1 MLVLMFIKNGRQLCN
16 THFHVFPLLECTKKW
31 RHSSYYRDFA
41 VFSLAPRFSWVLLIS
56 VFPTDG
62 RKVGKSGILNPKHV
76 CIHSKRPTF
85 YKFFPCHNTDNRHL
99 LFFVMYDVLI
109 F

>member
-1 MLVLMFIKNGRQLCN
+1 MQF
-16 THFHVFPLLECTKKW
+16 TFPCLPSSGMHKKW

-62 RKVGKSGILNPKHV
+62 RKVGKLGILNPKHV
-76 CIHSKRPTF
+76 CIHSKKLTF